1 MNITYDPQSDAMYI
15 QFSTVA
21 PTRTEQVS
29 DDVMVDFK
37 DDVLPVGVEIL
48 YASEKIPPTNL
59 SSVTYK
65 VLDTP
70 RKK

>member
-1 MNITYDPQSDAMYI
+1 MNITYDPKSDAMYI
-15 QFSTVA
+15 QFSTAA

-48 YASEKIPPTNL
+48 YASEKIPKKNL
-59 SSVTYK
+59 QQVTFK
-65 VLDTP
+65 VLEP
-70 RKK
+70 AIKK